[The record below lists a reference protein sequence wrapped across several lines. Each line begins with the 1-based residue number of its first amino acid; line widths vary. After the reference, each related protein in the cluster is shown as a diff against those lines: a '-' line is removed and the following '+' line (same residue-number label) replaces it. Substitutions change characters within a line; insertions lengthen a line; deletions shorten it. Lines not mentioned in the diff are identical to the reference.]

1 MNVRNLIDKLILLTE
16 EEKEQQVFFW
26 GPDDLPVILDE
37 VKPREFNDD
46 DDANYLKDFKGIEL
60 K

>member
-1 MNVRNLIDKLILLTE
+1 MNVRGLIDKLILLTE